1 MTTVYEKGK
10 ILLVWFDNTR
20 KCISSFISLLLA
32 VSGEKLEPVKYRKL
46 SCGLRYFLW
55 PSCSDPS
62 SLQQKVCGSDNKTYA
77 SFCAFKVARC
87 YAKKDY
93 NTKLTLQYK
102 GECGEPESPR
112 MTLTKD
118 SRRNGPFGCP
128 ILRKC
133 DDFKGDLSCGSDGR
147 IYMNDC
153 HLNYTKCR
161 GKKFLKPMPLGKQTT
176 N

>member
-1 MTTVYEKGK
+1 
-10 ILLVWFDNTR
+10 
-20 KCISSFISLLLA
+20 
-32 VSGEKLEPVKYRKL
+32 
-46 SCGLRYFLW
+46 
-55 PSCSDPS
+55 
-62 SLQQKVCGSDNKTYA
+62 
-77 SFCAFKVARC
+77 
-87 YAKKDY
+87 
-93 NTKLTLQYK
+93 
-102 GECGEPESPR
+102 

-133 DDFKGDLSCGSDGR
+133 DEFKGDLSCGSDGR

-176 N
+176 NLETLIDLQPEENRLLL